1 MKKKFTTKIISAVL
15 TCTLATGVMAF
26 SVFAEDTAVPGNSS
40 GFDIGEPPVLFEEE
54 MTVGESIVPP
64 MSIDSIDKSDVGNPD
79 TGVRLDAA
87 IAFASC
93 ASASA
98 AAGLLRKKKNK

>member
-40 GFDIGEPPVLFEEE
+40 GFDIGKPPLLFEEE

-87 IAFASC
+87 IALASC
-93 ASASA
+93 A
-98 AAGLLRKKKNK
+98 AAGVAAVFVRKKKNK